1 MRDQWT
7 DRLSEYLDDEL
18 GAAERTA
25 LDAHLASCAECRAIL
40 DELRHVVAR
49 AAALDDRPP
58 VADLWLDVAAR
69 IGLAP
74 GPDAHAVV
82 SLAER
87 RARRRVSFTVP
98 QLAAAA
104 IALVVLSGTA
114 ATLLLRSPR
123 TPPPA
128 ADLTRAPTAILL

>member
-40 DELRHVVAR
+40 DELRRVVAR

-58 VADLWLDVAAR
+58 AADLWPDVAAR

-74 GPDAHAVV
+74 GGDAHAVV
-82 SLAER
+82 SLPGGGR
-87 RARRRVSFTVP
+87 RARGRVSFTVA

-104 IALVVLSGTA
+104 IALVVVAGAA

-123 TPPPA
+123 TPPP
-128 ADLTRAPTAILL
+128 